1 KYDVVTMKLTNF
13 KLVLDMPL
21 FSSLDLDENLDYRV
35 NMKEFIPIFSLSPIT
50 ICISVT
56 QSPI

>member
-1 KYDVVTMKLTNF
+1 MKLTNF

-21 FSSLDLDENLDYRV
+21 FSSLDLDENLDYQV

>member
-1 KYDVVTMKLTNF
+1 MKLTNF

-35 NMKEFIPIFSLSPIT
+35 NMKTYQLLLNLKIVIN
-50 ICISVT
+50 
-56 QSPI
+56 

>member
-1 KYDVVTMKLTNF
+1 MKLTNF

-35 NMKEFIPIFSLSPIT
+35 NMKTYQFLLNLKIVIN
-50 ICISVT
+50 
-56 QSPI
+56 